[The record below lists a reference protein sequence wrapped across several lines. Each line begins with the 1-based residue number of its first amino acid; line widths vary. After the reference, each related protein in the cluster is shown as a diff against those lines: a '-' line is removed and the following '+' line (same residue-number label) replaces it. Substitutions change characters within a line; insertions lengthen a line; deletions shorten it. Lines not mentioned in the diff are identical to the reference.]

1 MAAPRRKEPPMPRR
15 STRSVASPFATL
27 ERAFALLST
36 GPRPLALDGTGIE
49 GLPDRPIP
57 LVELRPRLLHPSVP
71 HATRDAALRVLIRRA
86 QAEGGAWTLG
96 LVGVLLPGMRRGA
109 ASLAAPCRGREA
121 DLEAEMLAGLLVGI
135 AECQPG
141 RPRPAG
147 FLCG

>member
-1 MAAPRRKEPPMPRR
+1 MPRR

-71 HATRDAALRVLIRRA
+71 HATRDAALGVLIRRA
-86 QAEGGAWTLG
+86 QA
-96 LVGVLLPGMRRGA
+96 A
-109 ASLAAPCRGREA
+109 ASLVPRSSAAASRSVRSSSVPPLTTMVRMRA
-121 DLEAEMLAGLLVGI
+121 
-135 AECQPG
+135 
-141 RPRPAG
+141 
-147 FLCG
+147 